1 MRLVG
6 TLQRGNDADGLSM
19 IVYYSVDDFKSCFQ
33 EEGEAAKMAEEV
45 AKKKSNEKKKWQTE
59 SSEQSSF
66 SLVIDGDVMKV
77 MDV

>member
-1 MRLVG
+1 MNNLKKVESICLLRLLSDAGQMRLVG

-45 AKKKSNEKKKWQTE
+45 AKKKTSDKEK
-59 SSEQSSF
+59 
-66 SLVIDGDVMKV
+66 
-77 MDV
+77 